1 MLLLLLIVWFEL
13 CAFALAL
20 AFTVVVVVLMM
31 LGGIIQRM
39 VAALPLSDLLVVL
52 LLFI

>member
-13 CAFALAL
+13 CAFAL

-39 VAALPLSDLLVVL
+39 VAALSTDV
-52 LLFI
+52 

>member
-20 AFTVVVVVLMM
+20 AFAVVVVLMM
-31 LGGIIQRM
+31 LGGIIQRL
-39 VAALPLSDLLVVL
+39 VAALPLSDILVVVL